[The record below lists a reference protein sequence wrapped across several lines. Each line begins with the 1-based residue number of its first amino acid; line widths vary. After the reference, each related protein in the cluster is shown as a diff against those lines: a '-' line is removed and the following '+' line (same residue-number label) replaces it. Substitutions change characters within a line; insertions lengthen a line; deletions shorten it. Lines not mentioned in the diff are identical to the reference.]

1 MEVLHFFKFILVLV
15 HLLAYYSVYKFYTQL
30 LLYYF
35 VQIYLLYYTVFILIN
50 FLKYSLN
57 LSQPSEM

>member
-1 MEVLHFFKFILVLV
+1 MHIT
-15 HLLAYYSVYKFYTQL
+15 VYIKLYTQL

-35 VQIYLLYYTVFILIN
+35 VQIYLLYYTVFILTN
-50 FLKYSLN
+50 LLKYSLN